1 MKLLPPAERYPLFR
15 MPFRARGVAHR
26 RDLCYNDFMTRE
38 DNVAT
43 RAVRRSTLKSIKAK
57 KKERLKQIKANYD
70 SEIREINIKY
80 AKDPERL
87 RAKYA
92 ADDYAKSERAK
103 RRAERRIEHEQRRI
117 EMQSKERRLSLG
129 EEIFSAIVQ
138 GLGVLLSV
146 AATAVLAD
154 RALQHA
160 DGALRVLYVS
170 TFVCSTGLMIVM
182 YIMSTLH
189 HALVS
194 ENAKEVFGRLA
205 HCFVFLVLGS
215 AYTSFILIFARGVG
229 GWVLFGLVWTSAVV
243 GIVLYAVWGSE
254 LKITNTVFYFVI
266 GWAGLFLVRQ
276 FYLGH
281 AIRSFV
287 YLIISGLLYSLGCV
301 FFLLHKIKY
310 MPAAGNAVMLLGT
323 LYLYASLFF
332 SVA

>member
-1 MKLLPPAERYPLFR
+1 
-15 MPFRARGVAHR
+15 
-26 RDLCYNDFMTRE
+26 MTRE
-38 DNVAT
+38 DNAAL
-43 RAVRRSTLKSIKAK
+43 RAVRRSTLKSINAK
-57 KKERLKQIKANYD
+57 KKERIRQIKANYD
-70 SEIREINIKY
+70 SDIREINIKY

-103 RRAERRIEHEQRRI
+103 RRAERRIAKEERRI
-117 EMQSKERRLSLG
+117 ELRGKERQLSLG

-138 GLGVLLSV
+138 GLGVLVSV

-154 RALQHA
+154 RAITHA
-160 DGALRVLYVS
+160 NDALRVLYVS

-189 HALVS
+189 HALVPES
-194 ENAKEVFGRLA
+194 AKEVFDRLA

-229 GWVLFGLVWTSAVV
+229 GWVLFGLVWTTAVV

-254 LKITNTVFYFVI
+254 LKIVNTVFYFVI
-266 GWAGLFLVRQ
+266 GWAGLFLMRR
-276 FYLGH
+276 FYLEH
-281 AIRSFV
+281 ALRSFA
-287 YLIISGLLYSLGCV
+287 YLIVSGLLYSSGCA
-301 FFLLHKIKY
+301 FFLLRKIKY
-310 MPAAGNAVMLLGT
+310 MHAAGNVLMLLGT
-323 LYLYASLFF
+323 LNLYASLFF